1 MLHPIITM
9 KVSLVL
15 EDAGCGPRVI
25 YTSTNPEEARQFYKA
40 HSTPG
45 KIELIINPRADLF
58 RTIKPS
64 PVVEIETAKPVSRRK
79 AETLI

>member
-25 YTSTNPEEARQFYKA
+25 YTSTNPEEARRFYKA

-45 KIELIINPRADLF
+45 KIELVINPRPDLF
-58 RTIKPS
+58 RTIKPA
-64 PVVEIETAKPVSRRK
+64 PVVEIEAPKPVKRSK
-79 AETLI
+79 EPLL

>member
-1 MLHPIITM
+1 M

-25 YTSTNPEEARQFYKA
+25 YTSTNPEEARRFYKA

-45 KIELIINPRADLF
+45 KIELVINPRPDLF
-58 RTIKPS
+58 RTIKAT
-64 PVVEIETAKPVSRRK
+64 PVVEIEAPKPVKRSK
-79 AETLI
+79 EPLL

>member
-1 MLHPIITM
+1 M

-25 YTSTNPEEARQFYKA
+25 YTSTNPEDARRFYKTHNA
-40 HSTPG
+40 PG
-45 KIELIINPRADLF
+45 KIELVINPRADLF

-64 PVVEIETAKPVSRRK
+64 PVVEVEAPKPVRRAK
-79 AETLI
+79 EPLL